1 MSDKQKTIKKV
12 VSISGKGL
20 HTGKECTLTFKPAEV
35 NHGYKIKRV
44 DIEGEPVIRAI
55 VENVTDTSRGT
66 TIEENGVKAS
76 TIEHVLSAVY
86 GLGIDNILIEAN
98 SQEFPILDGS
108 SYHIAKLLIDA
119 EIVEQDADKEYFEIT
134 SNISYIKEDEG
145 VEFLAVPDKQY
156 SLNVLL
162 DYTSTVLTNQYSSIN
177 SMEDYLNEIS
187 KARTFVFLH
196 ELEMLVKNGL
206 IKGGDI
212 DNAIVLVEKEV
223 DRKSLDELA
232 KFFNQP
238 KVDIIPEKGILN
250 NVELQY
256 SNEPARHKLLDL
268 IGDLALIG
276 VPIKGRI
283 FARKPGHKA
292 NTEFA
297 KRIKAAIKKARS
309 SNTAPNIDLSAKP
322 VMDTID
328 IMKTLPHRPPFLL
341 IDKIMHLDNKTV
353 IGVKNVTMNEPFFV
367 GHFPKEPVMP
377 GVLQIEAMAQTGGI
391 LVLNSVDDPENYST
405 YFLKIENA
413 KFKKKVV
420 PGDTIVFKCEIV
432 GEIRRGIASMKAQA
446 FVGES
451 LVSEADLMAQIAKK

>member
-20 HTGKECTLTFKPAEV
+20 HTGQECTLTFKPAEA
-35 NHGYKIKRV
+35 NTGYRIKRI
-44 DIEGEPVIRAI
+44 DMDGEPEIRAI

-66 TIEENGVKAS
+66 TVEEKGAKAS

-86 GLGIDNILIEAN
+86 GLGIDNILIEAD

-108 SYHIAKLLIDA
+108 AYPVAKLLLEAGIEEQEA
-119 EIVEQDADKEYFEIT
+119 EKDYFEIT
-134 SNISYIKEDEG
+134 DNISYINENEG
-145 VEFLAVPDKQY
+145 IEFLAVPDKQY

-162 DYTSTVLTNQYSSIN
+162 DYTSTVLTNQYASIN
-177 SMEDYLNEIS
+177 SMADYIEEIS

-196 ELEMLVKNGL
+196 ELEMLVDNGL
-206 IKGGDI
+206 VKGGDI
-212 DNAIVLVEKEV
+212 DNAIVLVENEV
-223 DRKSLDELA
+223 SRESLNKLA
-232 KFFNQP
+232 TFFNQP
-238 KVDIIPEKGILN
+238 KVDVVPEKGILN

-297 KRIKAAIKKARS
+297 KRIKAAIKKSRS
-309 SNTAPNIDLSAKP
+309 ANSAPNIDLNAKP

-328 IMKTLPHRPPFLL
+328 ILNTLPHRPPFLL
-341 IDKIMHLDNKTV
+341 IDKIMYLDNKTV

-391 LVLNSVDDPENYST
+391 LVLNSVEDPENYAT
-405 YFLKIENA
+405 YFLKIDNA
-413 KFKKKVV
+413 KFKRKVV

-432 GEIRRGIASMKAQA
+432 GEIRRGIASMRAQA
-446 FVGES
+446 FVGEN
-451 LVSEADLMAQIAKK
+451 LVSEAELMAQISKK